1 MGLAQREIEAAG
13 FSTISLSPMAEVT
26 AAVGA
31 PRVAAV
37 EHPLSQTVGRPGD
50 RQGQGAVLQAT
61 LEALQSIQEPGG
73 IVHLPFTWHETRAEA
88 IKNSHPG
95 EPPPI
100 VAYIKRKPWLMAR
113 FLKGK
118 LPRPG

>member
-1 MGLAQREIEAAG
+1 
-13 FSTISLSPMAEVT
+13 MAEVT

-50 RQGQGAVLQAT
+50 AKEQTAVIQAT
-61 LEALQSIQEPGG
+61 LDALQTIDRPGG
-73 IVHLPFTWHETRAEA
+73 IAHLPFTWHESRAEA
-88 IKNSHPG
+88 IRNSHPD
-95 EPPPI
+95 EEPPI
-100 VAYIKRKPWLMAR
+100 VDYIKKKPWLMAK

-118 LPRPG
+118 LPKPG

>member
-1 MGLAQREIEAAG
+1 
-13 FSTISLSPMAEVT
+13 MAEVT

-37 EHPLSQTVGRPGD
+37 EHPLSQTVGKPGD
-50 RQGQGAVLQAT
+50 IDGQRAVLEAT

-73 IVHLPFTWHETRAEA
+73 TVHLPFTWHESREVA
-88 IKNSHPG
+88 IKNSHPD

-100 VAYIKRKPWLMAR
+100 SHYIKKRPWLMAK

-118 LPRPG
+118 LPKPG